1 MIISYKVC
9 CSASVGHVQTMSV
22 QVEASTVTVCVAT
35 SRTLD
40 GYTDHLLLF
49 VVPSSFKGKLETI

>member
-1 MIISYKVC
+1 
-9 CSASVGHVQTMSV
+9 MSV